1 MYLINIMYIHYQLRL
16 TQVDKLPGLV
26 VAAHRNGV
34 TGVRQISRE
43 DVIRMEPHINK
54 AVLGGIFIPGEC
66 VVDPFLTPIT
76 MLHEATRSGA
86 HVGILI

>member
-1 MYLINIMYIHYQLRL
+1 M
-16 TQVDKLPGLV
+16 DKLHGLV
-26 VAAHRNGV
+26 MAAHRNGV

-54 AVLGGIFIPGEC
+54 AVLGGIFVPGEC

-86 HVGILI
+86 HVSIII